1 MVSKEDKMRQRR
13 LSKDFFFGERAY
25 SYISL
30 NPLVPQKI
38 YFMSPSWQL
47 AIPNDL
53 INTEKN
59 SEGIAL

>member
-13 LSKDFFFGERAY
+13 LSKDVFFGERTY

-38 YFMSPSWQL
+38 YFMSPS
-47 AIPNDL
+47 
-53 INTEKN
+53 
-59 SEGIAL
+59 